1 MAGLPVLDLTFRDKY
16 VPMSLTIPADAGAPM
31 TTILHS
37 NAVPQRYV
45 FPAQTRQV
53 SLRNTGT
60 NTLWLSLDQQTWFD
74 VACGTAWDER
84 VLTCGTAWD
93 EHALTRALWHC
104 TQVGTTITAVVGLT
118 LMDA

>member
-1 MAGLPVLDLTFRDKY
+1 
-16 VPMSLTIPADAGAPM
+16 MSLTIPADAGVPM
-31 TTILHS
+31 AAMLHS
-37 NAVPQRYV
+37 RAEPQRHV

-60 NTLWLSLDQQTWFD
+60 NTLWLSFDQQTWVD

-84 VLTCGTAWD
+84 VLTR
-93 EHALTRALWHC
+93 EVWHC
-104 TQVGTTITAVVGLT
+104 TQVDETLVAVIGLT